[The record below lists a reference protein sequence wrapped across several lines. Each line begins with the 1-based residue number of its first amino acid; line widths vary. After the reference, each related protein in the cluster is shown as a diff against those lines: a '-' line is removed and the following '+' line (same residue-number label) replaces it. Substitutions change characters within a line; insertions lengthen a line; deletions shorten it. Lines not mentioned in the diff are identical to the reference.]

1 MAFRILPK
9 WQNFAKSGHTVD
21 RWRSCSAFVAQNVP
35 RKDDTRR
42 KCVNSNVLLI
52 WAVVATQ
59 LANQSFPIPQV
70 HSLNPVIGNILYKK
84 YIAVIC
90 WRDEHNEKEAGN
102 GPIFSSSFNWTITL
116 RGVETKSRPLFVICY
131 LDNIIKISIEQTLLH
146 IFKLQLK

>member
-1 MAFRILPK
+1 MTFRILPK

-21 RWRSCSAFVAQNVP
+21 RWRSCSAFVAQNVS

-42 KCVNSNVLLI
+42 KCENLIVLSI

-59 LANQSFPIPQV
+59 LANKSFPIPQV